1 MDNLAPQATT
11 LAELRRARARWDS
24 LQRLRRPLAVV
35 VAALVIVTVLRGHP
49 APGVQGRPLGVLIGL
64 IALLGGG
71 GAALA
76 SRRLSRAAQVGA
88 FTVFFAGAA
97 TLLLVQPGGLG
108 VLGLLVALGT
118 AAARVSGRAGGVLVV
133 AVLVLVVT
141 ARVVTDGG
149 QLDVTVVNVI
159 AVVTLYSVAVG
170 ARRLRDSNEQ
180 AELLLVDLAASRES
194 QLRAA
199 ALAERQRL
207 AREMHDVLAHSLSGL
222 VVRLEGARV
231 LATTTSC
238 DPKLVEAIERGR
250 ELAKT
255 GLDEARNAVGL
266 LRGEDAPGPDDL
278 AALAVDFQ
286 RDTGIACRLVTR
298 GEGRD
303 PGAQARMA
311 IYRTAQEALTNVR
324 KHADPGEVI
333 IDLAHERTHIRL
345 RVRDVGPPQRRVP
358 AGRPATD
365 GYGLTGMRERATL
378 LGGTLTAAPTGDGF
392 LVELDI
398 PA

>member
-1 MDNLAPQATT
+1 VDNLAPQATT

-207 AREMHDVLAHSLSGL
+207 AWWCGWRAPGCWRPPPPATRSSSRRTSGAGSWL
-222 VVRLEGARV
+222 RPGSTR
-231 LATTTSC
+231 LATRWGCCAARTRPDRTTWPRWPSISS
-238 DPKLVEAIERGR
+238 V
-250 ELAKT
+250 T
-255 GLDEARNAVGL
+255 
-266 LRGEDAPGPDDL
+266 PGS
-278 AALAVDFQ
+278 
-286 RDTGIACRLVTR
+286 
-298 GEGRD
+298 
-303 PGAQARMA
+303 
-311 IYRTAQEALTNVR
+311 
-324 KHADPGEVI
+324 
-333 IDLAHERTHIRL
+333 
-345 RVRDVGPPQRRVP
+345 P
-358 AGRPATD
+358 AGS
-365 GYGLTGMRERATL
+365 
-378 LGGTLTAAPTGDGF
+378 
-392 LVELDI
+392 
-398 PA
+398 